1 MRRVGG
7 IMSDFK
13 LEQAIGFHVNRTAFL
28 MTEEIGR
35 RINNLGYEIS
45 TQDFAILFRLLK
57 KVSMTQVEIA
67 KLLMRD
73 KTTITRRIDA
83 LVKKDYVQRTPNPS
97 DRRFFLIELTET
109 AHQALKE
116 LIPLI
121 ANFQEEV
128 VKHLPDEDKITTIKT
143 LKHISEQLIS
153 YKTTGGN
160 K

>member
-1 MRRVGG
+1 
-7 IMSDFK
+7 MSDFK

-83 LVKKDYVQRTPNPS
+83 LVKKNYVQRTPNPS

-109 AHQALKE
+109 AQQALKE

-121 ANFQEEV
+121 ASFQEEV

-143 LKHISEQLIS
+143 LKHISEQLVLH
-153 YKTTGGN
+153 KTTGEN

>member
-1 MRRVGG
+1 MNDHTTH
-7 IMSDFK
+7 IPSEFK

-28 MTEEIGR
+28 MTEEIER
-35 RINNLGYEIS
+35 RINKLGYNIS

-57 KVSMTQVEIA
+57 QGSMTQVQIA

-83 LVKKDYVQRTPNPS
+83 LVKKQYVQRTASPD
-97 DRRFFLIELTET
+97 DRRLFLIELTET
-109 AHQALKE
+109 AHEALQV

-128 VKHLPDEDKITTIKT
+128 LHGIPDTEKATTIKT
-143 LKHISEQLIS
+143 LQHISSLLIHLR
-153 YKTTGGN
+153 N
-160 K
+160 KGL